1 MSGLRKPTP
10 RHHPPSR
17 LLSWHD
23 AYVHVSG
30 EVARVVVE
38 TSDRVEKIDHVWI
51 EIDVGTDGR
60 LSLSLS
66 TCSRPSRL
74 AGLDSRVRLGIVSST
89 WSELPA
95 AAVTRAEPLDYG
107 VFESQHPI
115 EYLAH
120 DRIEL
125 EKILLEKAGR
135 AVCAEAWGEFYI
147 RGQAGVHQIHS
158 RRGSF
163 AMPKDYVAQDG
174 ALQLYYEDGSREL
187 LLFKFAG
194 QP

>member
-1 MSGLRKPTP
+1 M
-10 RHHPPSR
+10 
-17 LLSWHD
+17 
-23 AYVHVSG
+23 
-30 EVARVVVE
+30 
-38 TSDRVEKIDHVWI
+38 EKIDHVWI
-51 EIDVGTDGR
+51 EIEAGADGR

-74 AGLDSRVRLGIVSST
+74 AGFDSRVRLGIVGST

-95 AAVTRAEPLDYG
+95 AGVSRAQHLDYA
-107 VFESQHPI
+107 VLEAEHAI

-147 RGQAGVHQIHS
+147 RGHVGVHQIHS

-163 AMPKDYVAQDG
+163 AVPKDYVGQDG
-174 ALQLYYEDGSREL
+174 ALQLYYEGGGREL